1 MKKFLLLFFLLSF
14 SISIFSQQLKTSSAY
29 SFTENKGQIVDQDGK
44 QNPAVQ
50 YLFNSGGLNVQI
62 KNDGF
67 SYDVYEVKKVP
78 KKKSKRRESD
88 LPQKNKLK
96 TEYDLK
102 YEYHRVDIDFVGANK
117 NPEIIAEGKSVD
129 YDNYYNI
136 PNRPKGVENVHRYEK
151 ITYQNLYSNIDL
163 VFFQPKDTLKPIEY
177 NFIVNP
183 GGKISDIQ
191 LKFNGAKTQ
200 LKDGKLSM
208 NLRFGE
214 MQENIP
220 HSWEEE
226 GNLKKSINVGF
237 KDLGNGVYG
246 FNADRDVSD
255 KVVVIDPVPTRIWYT
270 DHFNITHQ
278 YGTKIKVISD
288 KNNKIYTLDSRLAKY
303 IVTTGEYTQNG
314 TGSQNYGYLA
324 CFNENG
330 NKLWGLY
337 IGNHHNSQ
345 DESNQ
350 FNDFELD
357 SENNLIVVGSA
368 RDNSAGNNNISTT
381 GAYQEN
387 SVPSSYSSYDIS
399 NNDAF
404 IMKFNSFGQKLWGTY
419 YGGNNFDQF
428 QTVEVDSEDNLI
440 LLGRTLSPNFIVSH
454 IQNIINS
461 KNEGFF
467 ISKFS
472 KNGQLLNSFL
482 LPINSSYNGRFLTS
496 LDKNDN
502 LYLAS
507 SLGKTFTGN
516 VEGTLNTHQTKIIG
530 ASNVFLVKIDKN
542 FNYKWGTYFGG
553 RNKSGL
559 FYNNDAGETEVEEIK
574 CDEDGNVIIAGG
586 TNALEK
592 IATPGTHMLNNS
604 NDWHDMYIAKFT
616 PQGKQIWGTYY
627 GDANPPTTGDDN
639 LLCMHVDE
647 NNIFVG
653 GWTSSKNN
661 ITTPDGY
668 ISYYDFYNQG
678 FFAKFNS
685 SGKQVWGSY
694 YKRPVWSIF
703 AKNNFVYTF
712 TNYEV
717 SKFYDCKNAIN
728 YSSNSPVCVNYSI
741 DLQASGGTNY
751 SWTGPNGFSSTQQN
765 PTIPNATILNSGI
778 YSCTISGTSGCDGT
792 FNVEVKVEDK
802 TAPIPDIANL
812 LTITGNCKT
821 VISTIP
827 TATDNCAGNIVG
839 TTTDPLQYSLPG
851 NYIIHWKYDD
861 GNGNISTQNQNVTI
875 VSEPVPTGNAAQ
887 NFCLINNPKISNIQ
901 ISGTSIKWYNAAGNL
916 LNANT
921 LLVDGTQYYATQTLN
936 GCESAKTEITIAV
949 NDPIAPTGNASQ
961 TFCSAQLPKI
971 SDILVTGQN
980 IKWFDASGN
989 ILPTTALL
997 LDGKT
1002 YFATQTVN
1010 GCESTQKLSV
1020 TAIVK
1025 NGGIPANDY
1034 AMAICNPTTSNTKI
1048 ENLIN
1053 YKGNLI
1059 ANPGIY
1065 IFEFFNAANQVIA
1078 DPSNV
1083 ILNLGA
1089 NIFNVKISNNL
1100 GCFDF
1105 VKLTLTLD
1113 PKPPLNLPEKVEFCN
1128 GQSVPLDAGGNGII
1142 AYEWTRTDDPKVIS
1156 NQQILVVSTPGDY
1169 ILKVENTFGCQN
1181 STIIKVTKSVLAHI
1195 TGVQIVNN
1203 TATVQMS
1210 AVGDFIYSLDQV
1222 NWQNSNVFQNL
1233 ANGNYTVYVQ
1243 TKLGCIIGSMNFSIF
1258 NVTNIFTPNADG
1270 MNDTWEISGLEN
1282 YPNSE
1287 VKVFDRFGNTVLQKI
1302 TNGTFEWDGTF
1313 NSRKLPTGN
1322 YWYVIKVSDGR
1333 LLNGWL
1339 LLKNRN

>member
-1 MKKFLLLFFLLSF
+1 MKKTLLLTLLFSF
-14 SISIFSQQLKTSSAY
+14 HILLFGQKQKTDSEFSFY
-29 SFTENKGQIVDQDGK
+29 ENKGQIINQEGK
-44 QNPAVQ
+44 ENPTVKF
-50 YLFNSGGLNVQI
+50 LFQSNGLNVQI
-62 KNDGF
+62 KKEGF
-67 SYDVYEVKKVP
+67 SYDVYEVKKTI
-78 KKKSKRRESD
+78 KKGSK
-88 LPQKNKLK
+88 KNKQDVFPNTK
-96 TEYDLK
+96 KRTEYD
-102 YEYHRVDIDFVGANK
+102 YNYQFHRVDIDFVGANR
-117 NPEIIAEGKSVD
+117 NPEIIAEGKSAD

-136 PNRPKGVENVHRYEK
+136 PNKPKGVEKVHRFQK
-151 ITYQNLYSNIDL
+151 ITYKSLYPNIDL
-163 VFFQPKDTLKPIEY
+163 VFFKPEDTLKPVEY

-191 LKFNGAKTQ
+191 LKFKGAKTK

-220 HSWEEE
+220 HSWEEA
-226 GNLKKSINVGF
+226 GNLKNTIDVGF
-237 KDLGNGVYG
+237 TDLGNDIFG
-246 FNADRDVSD
+246 FKSEKNTSD
-255 KVVVIDPVPTRIWYT
+255 KVVIIDPVPTRIWYT
-270 DHFNITHQ
+270 DNFNITHQ

-303 IVTTGEYTQNG
+303 IATTGEYTQNG

-330 NKLWGLY
+330 TKLWGSYL
-337 IGNHHNSQ
+337 GNHHNSQ
-345 DESNQ
+345 DVSNQ

-387 SVPSSYSSYDIS
+387 SVPSLYSSYDMS

-419 YGGNNFDQF
+419 YGGNHFDQF

-440 LLGRTLSPNFIVSH
+440 LLGRTSSPNFIVNQ

-461 KNEGFF
+461 KDEGFF
-467 ISKFS
+467 IAKFS
-472 KNGQLLNSFL
+472 KNGQPLNSFL
-482 LPINSSYNGRFLTS
+482 LPINSSYNGTFLTS

-516 VEGTLNTHQTKIIG
+516 VEGTLNTHQPKIIG

-542 FNYKWGTYFGG
+542 FNYQWGTYFGG

-574 CDEDGNVIIAGG
+574 CDEDGNLIIAGG

-668 ISYYDFYNQG
+668 IPNYDFYNQG
-678 FFAKFNS
+678 FFAKFDS

-728 YSSNSPVCVNYSI
+728 YSSNSPVCVNSPI
-741 DLQASGGTNY
+741 NLKASGGSTY

-765 PTIPNATILNSGI
+765 PIIPNATNLNSGI
-778 YSCTISGTSGCDGT
+778 YSCTISGTGGCDGT
-792 FNVEVKVEDK
+792 FTVEVKVEDK
-802 TAPIPDIANL
+802 TAPFPNVANL
-812 LTITGNCKT
+812 PLISGNCKT
-821 VISTIP
+821 IITAIP
-827 TATDNCAGNIVG
+827 TAIDNCAGNIIG
-839 TTTDPLQYSLPG
+839 TTSDPLQYSLPG

-861 GNGNISTQNQNVTI
+861 GNGNISTQNQNVMI
-875 VSEPVPTGNAAQ
+875 VSEPLPTGNAAQ
-887 NFCLINNPKISNIQ
+887 NFCQINNPKISDIQ
-901 ISGTSIKWYNAAGNL
+901 ISGTAIKWYDATGNL
-916 LNANT
+916 LNATTPLTN
-921 LLVDGTQYYATQTLN
+921 GTKYFATQTTN
-936 GCESAKTEITIAV
+936 GCESAKTEITV
-949 NDPIAPTGNASQ
+949 TLNDPSPPTGNVSQ
-961 TFCSAQLPKI
+961 TFCGAQLPKI

-980 IKWFDASGN
+980 IKWFDATGN
-989 ILPTTALL
+989 ILSSTTPL

-1002 YFATQTVN
+1002 YYSSQTVN
-1010 GCESTQKLSV
+1010 GCESTQKLAV
-1020 TAIVK
+1020 TVSVK

-1034 AMAICNPTTSNTKI
+1034 AIAICNPTTSNTKT
-1048 ENLIN
+1048 ENLN
-1053 YKGNLI
+1053 DYKANLV

-1065 IFEFFNAANQVIA
+1065 TFEFFDINNQVIS
-1078 DPSNV
+1078 DVSNV
-1083 ILNLGA
+1083 TLNLGA
-1089 NIFNVKISNNL
+1089 NIFNVKVSNSL

-1113 PKPPLNLPEKVEFCN
+1113 PKPKLNLQESVEFCN
-1128 GQSVPLDAGGNGII
+1128 GQTATLDAGSGFT
-1142 AYEWTRTDDPKVIS
+1142 AYEWTKTDDPKVIS
-1156 NQQILVVSTPGDY
+1156 NNQILIVSTPGNY
-1169 ILKVENTFGCQN
+1169 ILKVENNFGCQN
-1181 STIIKVTKSVLAHI
+1181 STIIKVTQSILAKI
-1195 TGVQIVNN
+1195 IGVQIVNN
-1203 TATVQMS
+1203 TATVLLS
-1210 AVGDFIYSLDQV
+1210 ETGNFEFSLDQIS
-1222 NWQNSNVFQNL
+1222 WQDSNVFSNL
-1233 ANGNYTVYVQ
+1233 KNGNYTVHVR
-1243 TKLGCIIGSMNFSIF
+1243 TKSGCIIGSENFTIF
-1258 NVTNIFTPNADG
+1258 NVSNVFTPDADG
-1270 MNDTWEISGLEN
+1270 INDTWKISGLEN
-1282 YPNSE
+1282 YPGSE
-1287 VKVFDRFGNTVLQKI
+1287 IKVFNRFGMPVLDKI
-1302 TNGTFEWDGTF
+1302 STSTFEWDGTF

-1322 YWYVIKVSDGR
+1322 YWFVIKVTDGR
-1333 LLNGWL
+1333 LLQGWL